1 MLRANC
7 GGGSA
12 TAAAGK
18 KRTSRTNRQ
27 PITESSPTPIG
38 VRRYRP
44 IRARISSMLA
54 TPFASPKNSQADSAI
69 DQPTFRLAAEHAA
82 EPGYEAAD

>member
-1 MLRANC
+1 
-7 GGGSA
+7 
-12 TAAAGK
+12 
-18 KRTSRTNRQ
+18 
-27 PITESSPTPIG
+27 
-38 VRRYRP
+38 
-44 IRARISSMLA
+44 MLA